1 MRHSKLV
8 VAGAILFVGNLTV
21 PALADQFKMP
31 EELGRVEGTRDLNLI
46 QVEPTV
52 IHERYYTTGQCE
64 RHQYV
69 GNTLAAGAEI
79 PDSDP
84 APVKATVRPV
94 AGQSAAPA
102 AAPPVVPKL
111 PKQN

>member
-1 MRHSKLV
+1 MRHLKLV
-8 VAGAILFVGNLTV
+8 VVGALLFFGNLAV

-31 EELGRVEGTRDLNLI
+31 EELGRVEGNRDLNLI

-94 AGQSAAPA
+94 AGQSPTQTVAPRA
-102 AAPPVVPKL
+102 VPKS
-111 PKQN
+111 P